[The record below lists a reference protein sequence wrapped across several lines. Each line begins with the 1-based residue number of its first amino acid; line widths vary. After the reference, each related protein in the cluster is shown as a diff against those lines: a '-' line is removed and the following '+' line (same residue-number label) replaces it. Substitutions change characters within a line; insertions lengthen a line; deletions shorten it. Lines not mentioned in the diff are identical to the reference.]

1 MADGSAPQRK
11 PRVDAAARRAE
22 YIDVAAK
29 VMLEKGLH
37 GATMRD
43 FAEAA
48 GAAKILF
55 YRLFPSRDAIVD
67 AVYERVED
75 ALLAAY
81 AEPWTGYGSLVARV
95 LEMARKDP
103 APFLVVLKNCGGG
116 ADRSDWGD
124 RLRAIFNERSRPLFE
139 PKSGAPEG
147 AEDRAGL
154 AGGSLFGLWVDR
166 MIVWLE
172 ERDGL
177 DDAARIRWWSRI
189 VREWRLASREAFRL
203 DPPQPIQMPS
213 LSMT

>member
-1 MADGSAPQRK
+1 MADGSAPSRK

-22 YIDVAAK
+22 YLDVAAR

-55 YRLFPSRDAIVD
+55 YRLFPSREAIVD
-67 AVYERVED
+67 AIFERVEGTV
-75 ALLAAY
+75 LAAY
-81 AEPWTGYGSLVARV
+81 DEPWTGYGSLVARV
-95 LEMARKDP
+95 LEKARKDP

-139 PKSGAPEG
+139 PRPGAPEG
-147 AEDRAGL
+147 AEERAGL

-177 DDAARIRWWSRI
+177 DDEARIRWWTRI

-203 DPPQPIQMPS
+203 DAPQPENPEE
-213 LSMT
+213 T

>member
-1 MADGSAPQRK
+1 MADGSSPQRK

-22 YIDVAAK
+22 YVDVAAR

-55 YRLFPSRDAIVD
+55 YRLFPSRDALVD
-67 AVYERVED
+67 AVYDRVET
-75 ALLAAY
+75 AVLAAY
-81 AEPWTGYGSLVARV
+81 AEPWTGYGSMVRRV
-95 LEMARKDP
+95 LETARHDP
-103 APFLVVLKNCGGG
+103 APFLVVFRNCGGG

-124 RLRAIFNERSRPLFE
+124 RLRAIFNQRSRPLFE
-139 PKSGAPEG
+139 PKPGAPPG
-147 AEDRAGL
+147 AEARADL
-154 AGGSLFGLWVDR
+154 AGGSLFGLFVDS

-177 DDAARIRWWSRI
+177 DDAARIQWWGHI
-189 VREWRLASREAFRL
+189 VRAWHLASREAFRL
-203 DPPQPIQMPS
+203 DPPKGGAEE
-213 LSMT
+213 